1 MNSMDSNFIL
11 HAQSDQFYWEGK
23 GQLSLKTFIN
33 GQAQYRTNKGFFAVE
48 ENRFLLLNEG
58 DYTISIE
65 SDQPVESF
73 CLFFGSGFAEEV
85 KRSLTS
91 EDVSLLDEPFYQ
103 ESRQF
108 EIFEKTYRMDPYL
121 HTMLDGIKKN
131 FSHFKNDPLW
141 LEEQLRQVMVK
152 ILHSQNHAYSEMS
165 VLEIKKASTRE
176 EIYRR
181 LSIAQDYIFANYQR
195 AITLSEISHIA
206 CLSPNHL
213 LRNYKVLFGKTPH
226 QQLTER
232 RIEKAKWLLE
242 KTGKSMIE
250 IAMEVGLETPVSFSR
265 LFKQQTGKSPT
276 DYRKMVI
283 LDKRKK

>member
-1 MNSMDSNFIL
+1 MDSNFIL